1 MLLVNENDNDNGME
15 EDKEDDKGCNA
26 TEGADGTDGGGL
38 EWTVLCREGMGF
50 FLQQKKK
57 KQKERRN

>member
-38 EWTVLCREGMGF
+38 E
-50 FLQQKKK
+50 
-57 KQKERRN
+57 